1 MSSFIGQ
8 PRFPPCKK
16 TITLTSIMKQ
26 YSFFDENNPATYKLY
41 IMKNPDLST
50 EEREYYERVTEFMEG
65 EREEE
70 ILYLKG
76 IMRDRDVVLADNEEN
91 DKKLKLNI

>member
-16 TITLTSIMKQ
+16 EITLANIMKQ

-41 IMKNPDLST
+41 IMKNPNLST
-50 EEREYYERVTEFMEG
+50 EEREYYERVWEFMET
-65 EREEE
+65 ERQDEMNL
-70 ILYLKG
+70 IRGRL
-76 IMRDRDVVLADNEEN
+76 RDRDVVMADNDLGN
-91 DKKLKLNI
+91 KTI

>member
-16 TITLTSIMKQ
+16 EITLANIMKQ

-41 IMKNPDLST
+41 IMKNPNLST
-50 EEREYYERVTEFMEG
+50 EEREYYERVWEFLETQRQDEMNQIRG
-65 EREEE
+65 R
-70 ILYLKG
+70 L
-76 IMRDRDVVLADNEEN
+76 RDRDVVMADNDLGN
-91 DKKLKLNI
+91 KTI

>member
-16 TITLTSIMKQ
+16 EITLANIMKQ

-41 IMKNPDLST
+41 IMKNPNLST
-50 EEREYYERVTEFMEG
+50 EEREYYERVSEFMEG
-65 EREEE
+65 ERQDEMNQIRG
-70 ILYLKG
+70 IL
-76 IMRDRDVVLADNEEN
+76 RDRDVVMADNDLGN
-91 DKKLKLNI
+91 KTI